1 MNMFNVNINWIE
13 LIKVIFAIK
22 HVLSRILLKKLTY
35 VFFVILFDLKQ
46 SYII

>member
-13 LIKVIFAIK
+13 LIKMIFAIK
-22 HVLSRILLKKLTY
+22 HVLSRILKKLTY